1 MTELNLLSTE
11 ELLYLKYMMLKD
23 SYNYSNNYIMATK
36 YENLLAKIRI
46 DKNKINIYYDK
57 YRIIMYK
64 ILNNKTEDINLDILT
79 DKEKRELIDILDKT
93 IYIFEINIEE
103 SLNKY
108 RQIQEYK
115 TQIFKRLKN
124 YTLYEILLLLDNPL
138 DNEELIIELN
148 NQMNIKDIPDSRKI
162 YISSTNLPVTSSINI
177 NDMVKTVR
185 TILKDSL
192 KYYISIN
199 KNKKY
204 YKKLSDFIK
213 ENLEKILSDNA
224 INLIKKDSYIE
235 YFNTT
240 DEHIIKLL
248 RFLQNEIILLKTDHY
263 GYSKYEERVPEN
275 TKFFLNPSTEKNTFN
290 YDIRIYI
297 NTQDNIETYLF
308 LNEYRKKCR
317 KANIEFNMKGITPG
331 IDYYRKDNTVLYSL
345 INDLPL
351 RIRILNEI
359 ELEHPNWIS
368 TFKEPLSTGSR
379 IYDSYYSIAKAG
391 ISTLD
396 ETRSE
401 IYGFKMSKVH
411 FDYSD
416 YFDMIQRFAYYS
428 NLARLV
434 IENEKV
440 FSYIDEKYKKAF
452 VNFAK
457 LSNIETNDANC
468 LISKYKTSGVYLENI
483 VNYMKKNKLNE
494 IMKKENNSLDNDEWL
509 SRYKIRLQSLANIS
523 ERRNVNSKI
532 SVTISSI
539 MLDYLK

>member
-494 IMKKENNSLDNDEWL
+494 IMKKENNSLDNDEWI